1 MKWFS
6 LLSYANQKHR
16 QKVLNGMT
24 FFFHYFTLNHLSRKL
39 SKRRRRRRRRSM
51 RPFSQTTKKPSSAA
65 AAACTTIMDLPGP
78 ILIDILSR
86 LPFKSISDSRCVCT
100 TWRSLVSDPLFAS
113 MHFARAQ
120 TLEVLLHPKSVGCAS
135 TTLHWV
141 DLDCIFK
148 TAPPVDRNERR
159 ETKLNTKFYLP
170 LPGCNIERKCLKEN
184 TNSRRS
190 SLMDQYGIVNSCNGL
205 LCLSKPIYNN
215 PRIIC
220 NPLTGEYVRIPKSQ
234 GDDMFLGPVIPGFGY
249 SQRSNK
255 YKVVRSVCQP
265 ENMFQTMAEVYT
277 VGTAS
282 WRSIGCAPFDL
293 GLALF
298 TTYLNGVVHWVSDTA
313 SGPVVIVAF
322 DFEEEQFS
330 VISLPPHFGETH
342 KERENLHNMN
352 MGVLGGCLSV
362 CDVTF
367 WDHFDIWVMKE
378 YGDPT
383 SWTKEHVICA
393 HSGCLHRPIKFLEN
407 GDILMIY
414 NKAEL
419 VAYSP
424 VEGYF
429 RYLKIDGI
437 LAVFEAIT
445 HVPSFVPL
453 ADAVMGDHLNVQ
465 NIKARYYKF
474 EFFQANLNDILLLYW
489 MVLCT

>member
-1 MKWFS
+1 
-6 LLSYANQKHR
+6 
-16 QKVLNGMT
+16 MT
-24 FFFHYFTLNHLSRKL
+24 FFFHYFILNHLSRKISRR
-39 SKRRRRRRRRSM
+39 SKRRGRRSV
-51 RPFSQTTKKPSSAA
+51 RPLSQTTKEPSAA
-65 AAACTTIMDLPGP
+65 ASCTTILDLPGP

-86 LPFKSISDSRCVCT
+86 LPFKSILVSRCICT
-100 TWRSLVSDPLFAS
+100 TWRMLVSDPLFAS
-113 MHFARAQ
+113 MHRSRAPA
-120 TLEVLLHPKSVGCAS
+120 LELLLHPKSVSCAS

-159 ETKLNTKFYLP
+159 KTRLNSKFYLP
-170 LPGCNIERKCLKEN
+170 LPGCNIEKKCLNVN
-184 TNSRRS
+184 TSSSRS
-190 SLMDQYGIVNSCNGL
+190 SFMDCYGIVNSCNGL
-205 LCLSKPIYNN
+205 LCLSEPIYNN
-215 PRIIC
+215 PHIIC
-220 NPLTGEYVRIPKSQ
+220 NPVTGEHISIPRSEE
-234 GDDMFLGPVIPGFGY
+234 DDMFCGPVISGFGY
-249 SQRSNK
+249 CRRSNK
-255 YKVVRSVCQP
+255 YKVLRLVCQP
-265 ENMFQTMAEVYT
+265 ENMYQTMAEVYT

-282 WRSIGCAPFDL
+282 WRSIGCEPFDL
-293 GLALF
+293 GLSLF

-313 SGPVVIVAF
+313 NSPAVIVAF
-322 DFEEEQFS
+322 NFEEEQFS
-330 VISLPPHFGETH
+330 LISLPPHFGETH
-342 KERENLHNMN
+342 KEKENLHYMN

-362 CDVTF
+362 CDATF

-429 RYLKIDGI
+429 RYLKIDGV

-453 ADAVMGDHLNVQ
+453 ADAVGGDHLNVHT
-465 NIKARYYKF
+465 IKASCSEGESSEGTETLFLVEQGKPRSASKSTSF
-474 EFFQANLNDILLLYW
+474 WAVDDGE
-489 MVLCT
+489 